1 MTRRHNL
8 SAFKRAAALFA
19 CATIAACGSPTT
31 EGVEQHTP
39 SQTVNTSVHDMQTLA
54 VEKRVAFMT
63 GHVEAGLALFRAG
76 APEQAAKH
84 LLHPVSETHA
94 SERAGIEALGFD
106 QSLFVQV
113 SDALAQGRPASEI
126 EPQLAAVEAN
136 MALLQ
141 KNAGGNPRELIA
153 YLMDMVIE
161 EYKIGVTDGA
171 ITDPGEYQ
179 DAFGFTVVALDLAE
193 LRETNGPDDA
203 IAQLRVLLAMWPDD
217 GPLAN
222 SVPTAVSDVVAQA
235 EKVKLVVDR

>member
-39 SQTVNTSVHDMQTLA
+39 SQTVNTSVRDMQTLA
-54 VEKRVAFMT
+54 VEKRVAFMS

-141 KNAGGNPRELIA
+141 KNAGGDPRELIA

>member
-8 SAFKRAAALFA
+8 SAFERAAALFA

-31 EGVEQHTP
+31 ERVEQHTP
-39 SQTVNTSVHDMQTLA
+39 SQTVNTSVRDMQTLA
-54 VEKRVAFMT
+54 VEKRVAFMS